1 MLAADRSLKHDARE
15 TRHSASGFGAELRAN
30 GVRFRLWAPHHERI
44 SIKIGAAA
52 PIAMRP
58 EKDGWHALFAP
69 KAGAGAL
76 YQFLLPDGS
85 PFPDPAS
92 RFQPSDAHG
101 PSEVIDPRAYRW
113 RNPDWLGRP
122 WEECV
127 LYELHIGAF
136 TTQGTFL
143 AAAERLD
150 DLADLGV
157 TAIEIMPIG
166 DFPGDRN
173 WGYDGVLPFA
183 PDSSYGR
190 PDDLKSLVDAAHA
203 RGIMVFLDVVYNH
216 FGPDGN
222 YLPRYAPLLT
232 DKHTTPWGAAVN
244 FSSEMI
250 REFIVQN
257 AVYWIDEYFLD
268 GLRLDAIHA
277 MPDDSPR
284 HILEDIAT
292 RVHAAAGNRN
302 VHIVLENEENDAFR
316 LRRDASGGLYEF
328 TAQWNDDVH
337 HVLHAAASKEK
348 DAYYEEYAGNTQ
360 MLGRALAEGFAFQ
373 GQMMEYRGRTRG
385 EPSAALPPTAFVAFI
400 QNHDQIGNRAFGD
413 RITQFSP
420 QEAIRAVAAIYLL
433 APQIPMLFMGEEWG
447 AAQPFPFFCDFKG
460 ELGEAVRKGRAAEF
474 ARFPQFQDPTN
485 RSRLPDPLARD
496 TFMSA
501 KLNWADASEGEHARW
516 RTWYRRA
523 IAVRRAEI
531 VPRLRGIAGNSGHYE
546 IIDDLAVVVRWTLG
560 DGAQLALSANLKEA
574 PSANFA
580 PPLGR
585 VIWSEGAVDSGRLQ
599 PWSAIWT
606 LDGEGTH

>member
-101 PSEVIDPRAYRW
+101 PSEVIDPRVYRW

-284 HILEDIAT
+284 HILEDIAA